1 MEGRKGAGADTP
13 AIQKVRHEPEVG
25 KIVAHKPYRRRLDL
39 PAEQPAKKA
48 TPDPRSGK
56 QTWAKF
62 YLGDWLLAVT
72 PLSSSH
78 ERHAL
83 RLYIASVGVG
93 GPLRD
98 SPKACQDILELTR
111 WQWKRVRRDLIEA
124 KFIHIEDGAIV
135 VPLAQTAI
143 ANFERRSFAN
153 RQNALGGRDAIE
165 EADE

>member
-1 MEGRKGAGADTP
+1 MEGEEKAGVPRP
-13 AIQKVRHEPEVG
+13 AIPEVRHVEETT
-25 KIVAHKPYRRRLDL
+25 IAHKPCRRRLEL
-39 PAEQPAKKA
+39 QQPAKKA

-72 PLSSSH
+72 PLSPST

-83 RLYIASVGVG
+83 RLYLESVRVG
-93 GPLRD
+93 GPLHD
-98 SPKACQDILELTR
+98 SVKVYRMLDISR
-111 WQWKRVRRDLIEA
+111 WQWTRVRKDLIAA

-143 ANFERRSFAN
+143 ANFERRSIAN
-153 RQNALGGRDAIE
+153 RQNALGGRDDIE